1 MGVHGAIPGSSCL
14 ALWCLC
20 MFVVQEQTLHE
31 LQLRVKQQ
39 SVEVEKGNALC
50 QKVSQEKAQ
59 LEIHTASISTELQ
72 EANRRCVC
80 ETGNEKCYRST
91 THTSFFFLL

>member
-1 MGVHGAIPGSSCL
+1 
-14 ALWCLC
+14 

-39 SVEVEKGNALC
+39 SVEMEKGNALC

-59 LEIHTASISTELQ
+59 LEIHSASISTELQ

-80 ETGNEKCYRST
+80 VCVCEKRGMRSVIGQQ
-91 THTSFFFLL
+91 HILLFLLTQFF

>member
-1 MGVHGAIPGSSCL
+1 
-14 ALWCLC
+14 

-39 SVEVEKGNALC
+39 SVEMEKGNALC

-59 LEIHTASISTELQ
+59 LEIHSASISTELQ

-80 ETGNEKCYRST
+80 VCVCVCVCEKRGMRSVIGQQ
-91 THTSFFFLL
+91 HILLFLLTQFF